1 MDELRA
7 DFTDNEKHTIIN
19 SLKDEYGDQKFSD
32 ELVLLECQDL
42 WRKGC
47 HHIDKECSN
56 QCDDCPLCT
65 WEKRNPE
72 YKDDE
77 LAKRLKELRAEAR
90 GVQKAEIAKRLAEER
105 KKNGIRLMHSFV
117 TNEQV
122 AKAKQVLID
131 NGIEEDEAETVLQ
144 AIGYALLDVEL
155 IYPGE

>member
-1 MDELRA
+1 MDELRT
-7 DFTDNEKHTIIN
+7 DFTDNEKHTILN
-19 SLKDEYGDQKFSD
+19 SLRDEYGDQKFSD
-32 ELVLLECQDL
+32 EHVLLECQDL

-47 HHIDKECSN
+47 HHIDEECSN
-56 QCDDCPLCT
+56 QCADCPLCN

-90 GVQKAEIAKRLAEER
+90 GVQNAEIAKRLAEER
-105 KKNGIRLMHSFV
+105 KKNGIRLRHSFV
-117 TNEQV
+117 TDEQV

-131 NGIEEDEAETVLQ
+131 NGIEEDEVETVLQ